1 MAEQIEYLGNGVWRK
16 PDGSFYINEIA
27 AWEEKA
33 LSSEEV
39 ARLFNGGNGITY
51 PFNEERA

>member
-16 PDGSFYINEIA
+16 PDGSFYINESA

>member
-1 MAEQIEYLGNGVWRK
+1 MAEQTEYLGNGVWLE
-16 PDGSFYINEIA
+16 PDGSLHTNESA

-39 ARLFNGGNGITY
+39 ARLLNGGNGITY

>member
-16 PDGSFYINEIA
+16 PDGSFYINESA

-39 ARLFNGGNGITY
+39 AHLLNAGSGIAY
-51 PFNEERA
+51 HMNEERA